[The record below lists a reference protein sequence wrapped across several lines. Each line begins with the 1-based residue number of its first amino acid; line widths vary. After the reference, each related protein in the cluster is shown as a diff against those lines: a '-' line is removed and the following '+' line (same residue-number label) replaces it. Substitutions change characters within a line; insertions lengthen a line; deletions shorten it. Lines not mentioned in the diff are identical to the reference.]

1 MLVRMDACV
10 EHLLHV
16 STYTVYFQYVNIMI
30 IQVRDTS
37 NDRPEWAQVYDVSPL
52 FIVVT

>member
-1 MLVRMDACV
+1 MRMGACV

-37 NDRPEWAQVYDVSPL
+37 NDRPELAQVYDVSPL
-52 FIVVT
+52 FIVVA